1 MAFRYYIFVI
11 YLGGYD
17 GFTKSQLKSCE
28 FYDMHNDKWQYIA
41 DLNIQRS
48 QSAACKLNDYEI
60 FVFGGYNK
68 EKGTLDSI
76 EKYSIKENKWE
87 VLNIK
92 IPLPLR
98 RFMVVKV
105 AKNLALILG
114 GITKSSKESQK
125 VFKYDYEKDEIIE
138 LENLEKGGVIENE
151 ILFDNDDV
159 LHIFL
164 EHANGTSPHSHIKYY
179 FDPKAP

>member
-1 MAFRYYIFVI
+1 M
-11 YLGGYD
+11 
-17 GFTKSQLKSCE
+17 
-28 FYDMHNDKWQYIA
+28 
-41 DLNIQRS
+41 
-48 QSAACKLNDYEI
+48 NDYEI

-87 VLNIK
+87 ILKIK

-114 GITKSSKESQK
+114 GLTKYSKES
-125 VFKYDYEKDEIIE
+125 
-138 LENLEKGGVIENE
+138 
-151 ILFDNDDV
+151 
-159 LHIFL
+159 
-164 EHANGTSPHSHIKYY
+164 
-179 FDPKAP
+179 

>member
-1 MAFRYYIFVI
+1 MAFRYYLFVI

-68 EKGTLDSI
+68 EKGTL
-76 EKYSIKENKWE
+76 
-87 VLNIK
+87 
-92 IPLPLR
+92 
-98 RFMVVKV
+98 FMVVKV

-138 LENLEKGGVIENE
+138 MENLEKGGVIENE

>member
-1 MAFRYYIFVI
+1 
-11 YLGGYD
+11 
-17 GFTKSQLKSCE
+17 
-28 FYDMHNDKWQYIA
+28 
-41 DLNIQRS
+41 
-48 QSAACKLNDYEI
+48 LNDYEI

-87 VLNIK
+87 ILKIK

-114 GITKSSKESQK
+114 GLTKYSKES
-125 VFKYDYEKDEIIE
+125 
-138 LENLEKGGVIENE
+138 
-151 ILFDNDDV
+151 
-159 LHIFL
+159 
-164 EHANGTSPHSHIKYY
+164 
-179 FDPKAP
+179 